1 MRRMKEAWDSIYE
14 DKPMSAQCLRD
25 NAARFRK
32 DRAVANLIE
41 VRDRRELEPDQVEQ
55 TGSNSENSQSGDWDA
70 ENEED
75 RENVEV
81 LVNNGQGDHEKK
93 QEDAVEREGVE
104 ENEDE
109 REMQIRFMENLNKL
123 SPTTNQNIEERDRLI
138 KIKVN
143 ISETELANANKVLE
157 KHLSNTDNVCEIVDA
172 VYAMGRTIEKRMG
185 IKRGKKKTKN
195 KGERDEN
202 RRIRK
207 LEKQV
212 KEARQM
218 VAWMSNEIHRRKVK
232 RKITKKEK
240 RILERLR
247 SKVQNKL
254 VKNEEFL
261 KAKEI
266 WLEELRYRKTKLG
279 KIRTRDEKIRN
290 NKMFREDEGRFYR
303 KINNAKGRRGTVP
316 DIDKFVE
323 FWAGIW
329 EDETSTPHRRWMR
342 TVAEKIRAKVINVE
356 ELTITEEKLYKT
368 IRKRN
373 NWSTH
378 GIDGIQNFWW
388 KKLRGTW
395 KAMVKSFN
403 KWIEQPEI
411 KPEWITQ
418 GRTVLLPKLDDLSDE
433 RENRPITCLNTCY
446 KIFTG
451 NVGSSMKDHAKETT
465 FGIKVKL
472 EHTPAY

>member
-1 MRRMKEAWDSIYE
+1 M
-14 DKPMSAQCLRD
+14 
-25 NAARFRK
+25 
-32 DRAVANLIE
+32 
-41 VRDRRELEPDQVEQ
+41 
-55 TGSNSENSQSGDWDA
+55 
-70 ENEED
+70 
-75 RENVEV
+75 
-81 LVNNGQGDHEKK
+81 NNGQGDHEKK
-93 QEDAVEREGVE
+93 QEDAVEGEGVE

-157 KHLSNTDNVCEIVDA
+157 KHLSNTDNVCKIVDA

-411 KPEWITQ
+411 IPEWITQ

-433 RENRPITCLNTCY
+433 REYRPITCLNTCY

>member
-1 MRRMKEAWDSIYE
+1 MQW
-14 DKPMSAQCLRD
+14 
-25 NAARFRK
+25 
-32 DRAVANLIE
+32 
-41 VRDRRELEPDQVEQ
+41 
-55 TGSNSENSQSGDWDA
+55 
-70 ENEED
+70 
-75 RENVEV
+75 
-81 LVNNGQGDHEKK
+81 
-93 QEDAVEREGVE
+93 EGP
-104 ENEDE
+104 
-109 REMQIRFMENLNKL
+109 L
-123 SPTTNQNIEERDRLI
+123 
-138 KIKVN
+138 
-143 ISETELANANKVLE
+143 
-157 KHLSNTDNVCEIVDA
+157 
-172 VYAMGRTIEKRMG
+172 RMG

-218 VAWMSNEIHRRKVK
+218 VAWLFNEIHRRKVK

-368 IRKRN
+368 IRKRK
-373 NWSTH
+373 NWSTP
-378 GIDGIQNFWW
+378 GIDGMQNFWW

-411 KPEWITQ
+411 IPEWITQ

-433 RENRPITCLNTCY
+433 REYRPITCLNTCY

-451 NVGSSMKDHAKETT
+451 NVGSYMKDHAKETT

>member
-1 MRRMKEAWDSIYE
+1 MRTSKKMQRKGKEY
-14 DKPMSAQCLRD
+14 
-25 NAARFRK
+25 
-32 DRAVANLIE
+32 
-41 VRDRRELEPDQVEQ
+41 
-55 TGSNSENSQSGDWDA
+55 
-70 ENEED
+70 
-75 RENVEV
+75 
-81 LVNNGQGDHEKK
+81 
-93 QEDAVEREGVE
+93 VE

-109 REMQIRFMENLNKL
+109 REMQIRFMQNLNKL
-123 SPTTNQNIEERDRLI
+123 SPTTIQNIEERDRLI

-143 ISETELANANKVLE
+143 ISETELANVNKVLE
-157 KHLSNTDNVCEIVDA
+157 KHLSNTDNVCKIVDA
-172 VYAMGRTIEKRMG
+172 VYAMGRTIEERMG
-185 IKRGKKKTKN
+185 IKRGKKKTKK

-212 KEARQM
+212 KEARQI
-218 VAWMSNEIHRRKVK
+218 VAWLSNEIHRRKVK

-254 VKNEEFL
+254 IKNEKFL
-261 KAKEI
+261 KTKEI
-266 WLEELRYRKTKLG
+266 WFEELRYRKTKLG

-368 IRKRN
+368 IRMRK
-373 NWSTH
+373 NWSAP
-378 GIDGIQNFWW
+378 GIDGIQNFW
-388 KKLRGTW
+388 
-395 KAMVKSFN
+395 
-403 KWIEQPEI
+403 
-411 KPEWITQ
+411 
-418 GRTVLLPKLDDLSDE
+418 
-433 RENRPITCLNTCY
+433 
-446 KIFTG
+446 
-451 NVGSSMKDHAKETT
+451 
-465 FGIKVKL
+465 
-472 EHTPAY
+472 

>member
-1 MRRMKEAWDSIYE
+1 MRCMQW
-14 DKPMSAQCLRD
+14 
-25 NAARFRK
+25 
-32 DRAVANLIE
+32 
-41 VRDRRELEPDQVEQ
+41 
-55 TGSNSENSQSGDWDA
+55 
-70 ENEED
+70 
-75 RENVEV
+75 
-81 LVNNGQGDHEKK
+81 
-93 QEDAVEREGVE
+93 EGP
-104 ENEDE
+104 
-109 REMQIRFMENLNKL
+109 L
-123 SPTTNQNIEERDRLI
+123 
-138 KIKVN
+138 
-143 ISETELANANKVLE
+143 
-157 KHLSNTDNVCEIVDA
+157 
-172 VYAMGRTIEKRMG
+172 RMG

-232 RKITKKEK
+232 RKVTKKEK

-316 DIDKFVE
+316 DIEKFVE

-329 EDETSTPHRRWMR
+329 EDETSTPHRR
-342 TVAEKIRAKVINVE
+342 
-356 ELTITEEKLYKT
+356 
-368 IRKRN
+368 
-373 NWSTH
+373 
-378 GIDGIQNFWW
+378 
-388 KKLRGTW
+388 
-395 KAMVKSFN
+395 
-403 KWIEQPEI
+403 
-411 KPEWITQ
+411 
-418 GRTVLLPKLDDLSDE
+418 
-433 RENRPITCLNTCY
+433 
-446 KIFTG
+446 
-451 NVGSSMKDHAKETT
+451 
-465 FGIKVKL
+465 
-472 EHTPAY
+472 